1 MQQEFYILEKDYDGG
16 YAKAIYS
23 NSDSDV
29 KINICKTCGGRNVS
43 LISILGV
50 EFKGRKKGDYYW
62 VPQHHII
69 NDKLYKI
76 LKENDI
82 KGFDVRGITI
92 YEDFHL
98 EGTPK
103 SFRSD
108 GLHEMIIKG
117 RCGYV
122 RKTNGDI
129 MNKCEECGKILEKT
143 DDLIGAYINV
153 KEWDG
158 SDIFYFEN
166 LFGLPIITEKV
177 KCILIK
183 NGIRNIKLTN
193 IKDFKLS

>member
-1 MQQEFYILEKDYDGG
+1 MQQEFYILEKEYDGG

-23 NSDSDV
+23 NSDSDIKV
-29 KINICKTCGGRNVS
+29 NICKVCEGRNVS
-43 LISILGV
+43 LISNLAI
-50 EFKGRKKGDYYW
+50 EFKGRKKADYYW

-76 LKENDI
+76 LKENGI
-82 KGFDVRGITI
+82 KGFDIKDITI

-103 SFRSD
+103 SFKGDR
-108 GLHEMIIKG
+108 LREMIING

-129 MNKCEECGKILEKT
+129 MNKCEQCGKILEKR
-143 DDLIGAYINV
+143 DNIVGINV
-153 KEWDG
+153 NIKEWDG
-158 SDIFYFEN
+158 SDIFYFKN

-177 KCILIK
+177 KLILLK
-183 NGIRNIKLTN
+183 NKIRNIKLTN
-193 IKDFKLS
+193 IKDFKLF